1 MQILELINQGSNHL
15 RNNNVKSHQLDSE
28 ILLSNLL
35 KKQRESLLVDQSK
48 KVSKEIIKTYRN
60 LIIRR
65 SNKEP
70 IAYILKKKGVLE

>member
-48 KVSKEIIKTYRN
+48 KVSAV
-60 LIIRR
+60 
-65 SNKEP
+65 P
-70 IAYILKKKGVLE
+70 VGVTHHGGYA